1 MCLCGAGCVF
11 PILLKVKNMFK
22 CFNLKQYFFIESV
35 KCEISMDTKNAIYL
49 GAMRV
54 GNKKKLKYLLISPKS
69 HSCTKWRY
77 SVCILSI
84 LNVFLKYITKEHL
97 QKVNVNLVQ

>member
-1 MCLCGAGCVF
+1 MCLCRAGCVF

-35 KCEISMDTKNAIYL
+35 KCEMSMDTKNAIYL

-54 GNKKKLKYLLISPKS
+54 GNKKKLKYLLISPK
-69 HSCTKWRY
+69 KP
-77 SVCILSI
+77 
-84 LNVFLKYITKEHL
+84 
-97 QKVNVNLVQ
+97 